1 MNLFQAFKMS
11 CRDATYLHGKQKE
24 GKLSFTEAIG
34 LKIHLLYCSL
44 CRLFFKQL
52 DELEERTHIFSH
64 SNEPVNTLDAAAKE
78 KMKQALQE
86 ELKK

>member
-1 MNLFQAFKMS
+1 MNLLQAFKMS

-24 GKLSFTEAIG
+24 GKLSFTEALG
-34 LKIHLLYCSL
+34 LKIHLLLCSL

-52 DELEERTHIFSH
+52 DKLEEQAHIFSH
-64 SNEPVNTLDAAAKE
+64 THESNATLDMATKE

>member
-24 GKLSFTEAIG
+24 GKLPFTEAVG

-52 DELEERTHIFSH
+52 DKLEEQAHIFSH
-64 SNEPVNTLDAAAKE
+64 NDQSTSTLNSASKE
-78 KMKQALQE
+78 KMQRALTD

>member
-1 MNLFQAFKMS
+1 MHLFEALKMT
-11 CRDATYLHGKQKE
+11 CKDASYLHGKKKE
-24 GKLSFTEAIG
+24 GNLSFTEMLG

-52 DELEERTHIFSH
+52 DELEKQTHRFSQ
-64 SNEPVNTLDAAAKE
+64 SEKTIASLDSSSKE
-78 KMKQALQE
+78 KMKQAVEQ